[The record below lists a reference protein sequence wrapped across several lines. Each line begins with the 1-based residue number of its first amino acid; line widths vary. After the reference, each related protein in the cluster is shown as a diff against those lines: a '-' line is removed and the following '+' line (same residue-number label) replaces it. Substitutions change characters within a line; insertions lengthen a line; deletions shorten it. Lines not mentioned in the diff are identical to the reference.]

1 MAVTVKNKRGKEV
14 TLLNPSEKGEKYGA
28 ELKSSI
34 RMTNKL
40 EPKTDRDGQISELSP
55 SQRAYRAGYLDAR
68 RDSADVHLAKKAK
81 AGDKASA
88 AKLAASK
95 KKRSDYFKNRKK

>member
-34 RMTNKL
+34 
-40 EPKTDRDGQISELSP
+40 
-55 SQRAYRAGYLDAR
+55 
-68 RDSADVHLAKKAK
+68 
-81 AGDKASA
+81 
-88 AKLAASK
+88 
-95 KKRSDYFKNRKK
+95 